1 MATREAVYQAA
12 GKALELAQLLET
24 EIGTSLLALDA
35 LETKSFLRPDA
46 DAYTRLRDAI
56 DGQTLGRSLKQ
67 IKSRLNLDDNLE
79 DVFADA
85 LESRNFLA
93 HRFYAQHGTRIFEP
107 AGCDHMIAHI
117 DKLREKLM
125 RAYNSAQGISE
136 LLTNAVHLLA
146 KQGTKRDP

>member
-1 MATREAVYQAA
+1 VATREAVYQAA

-56 DGQTLGRSLKQ
+56 DGQTLGRSLRQ
-67 IKSRLNLDDNLE
+67 IKSRPNLDDNIE
-79 DVFADA
+79 EVFADA
-85 LESRNFLA
+85 LESRNILA
-93 HRFYAQHGTRIFEP
+93 HRFYAQHGMRIFEP
-107 AGCDHMIAHI
+107 AGCDRMIAHI

-125 RAYNSAQGISE
+125 RAYNCAQNISE
-136 LLTNAVHLLA
+136 LLVNGVRLLA
-146 KQGTKRDP
+146 KQRTKGDP